1 MTYAI
6 AISNEKGGVAKTTTT
21 ISLGAALAE
30 KGFKVL
36 LIDLDPQANLTL
48 AAGLEISAIT
58 TSTSNILIEAAPLMD
73 AKYNTEIENVDI
85 VPAQANIE
93 SAEQF
98 LPMRT
103 SYTTT
108 MRRAIAQAAPLP
120 YDYILFDCPPFLGAL
135 TNNALSA
142 ADLLVIP
149 TQAEFFSAYAL
160 RNMMG
165 LIRRVREE
173 SNPDLAYRI
182 LITML
187 DRRNRT
193 HRNIE
198 EQLQNTF
205 GKGLFNTVIEIDTK
219 LRESPIAGLPIMH
232 YKSSSRGSKQY
243 RILAQELM
251 EYVKE
256 KDKEK
261 DKQQTR

>member
-1 MTYAI
+1 MAYTI

-21 ISLGAALAE
+21 MSLGAALAE
-30 KGFKVL
+30 AGKRVL

-48 AAGLEISAIT
+48 AAGLEIGEVSL
-58 TSTSNILIEAAPLMD
+58 SSSNILIESAPLLN
-73 AKYNTEIENVDI
+73 AIHKTEIENVDI
-85 VPAQANIE
+85 IPAHPNIE
-93 SAEQF
+93 SAEQY

-103 SYTTT
+103 NYTAI
-108 MRRAIAQAAPLP
+108 MRRAIDQAVPLS
-120 YDYILFDCPPFLGAL
+120 YDYIVFDCPPFLGAI
-135 TNNALSA
+135 TQNALSA
-142 ADLLVIP
+142 ARLLVIP

-165 LIRRVREE
+165 MIRRVRQE

-198 EQLQNTF
+198 EQLRNTF
-205 GKGLFNTVIEIDTK
+205 GQGLFETVIEIDTK
-219 LRESPIAGLPIMH
+219 LRESPIAGLPITQ
-232 YKSSSRGSKQY
+232 YKSSSRGSQQY
-243 RILAQELM
+243 RVLARELI

-256 KDKEK
+256 KN
-261 DKQQTR
+261 KQQA